1 MNTELINTK
10 RRALASLL
18 VTGAVA
24 GATAGRWDDAFAIDY
39 LTPDKAQAL
48 LLPSASTFVQRGYK
62 LSADQLA
69 AVAKI
74 GRVSSRSADWKI
86 ALGLDAQSNVVGAV
100 VVDNVIGKYEMITY
114 AVASD
119 IAGVIKGIEI
129 LSYRES
135 HGGEIRL
142 PSWRKQFVGK
152 TNKEPIQVGDDIAL
166 ISGATLSS
174 VNVTDGVR
182 RISAVL
188 EVLRDS
194 WTKKAG

>member
-1 MNTELINTK
+1 M
-10 RRALASLL
+10 
-18 VTGAVA
+18 VA
-24 GATAGRWDDAFAIDY
+24 GAAIGGCTRAFAVDY
-39 LTPDKAQAL
+39 LTPDKAQTL
-48 LLPSASTFVQRGYK
+48 LLPNATIFVQKGYK

-69 AVAKI
+69 AVTKI
-74 GRVSSRSADWKI
+74 GRVSSRSVEWKVTI
-86 ALGLDAQSNVVGAV
+86 GLDAQNNVVGAV
-100 VVDNVIGKYEMITY
+100 VIDNVIGKYEMITY
-114 AVASD
+114 AAAVD
-119 IAGVIKGIEI
+119 TAGVIKGIEI

-152 TNKEPIQVGDDIAL
+152 TTKESIQVGDDIAL

-174 VNVTDGVR
+174 VHVTDGVR

-194 WTKKAG
+194 WAKKAV

>member
-1 MNTELINTK
+1 MLVAK
-10 RRALASLL
+10 RLTLASLL

-24 GATAGRWDDAFAIDY
+24 SAAAGVSSDAFAIDY

-48 LLPSASTFVQRGYK
+48 LLPTAATFVQKGYK
-62 LSADQLA
+62 LSADQLS
-69 AVAKI
+69 AVTKI
-74 GRVSSRSADWKI
+74 GRVSSRSADWKV
-86 ALGLDAQSNVVGAV
+86 ALGLDAQNNVVGAV
-100 VVDNVIGKYEMITY
+100 VIDNVIGKYEMITY
-114 AVASD
+114 AVAVD
-119 IAGVIKGIEI
+119 TAGAIKGIEI

-142 PSWRKQFVGK
+142 PSWRKQFAGK
-152 TNKEPIQVGDDIAL
+152 TSKESIQVGDDIAL

-174 VNVTDGVR
+174 VHVTDGVR

-194 WTKKAG
+194 WVKKAG